1 MIFKEI
7 EMGFLNNNES
17 SLSSSSDKLDLVE
30 YEGNLVKKFNDASIL
45 KTKYMAEEFGIS
57 FDKKKGKSDVYLYDG
72 SEEIIICPE
81 PLGFLKEFDD
91 VSDNTSKAHELFQEK
106 ITAFQR
112 IKLDQVPKLKG
123 TAAYGERMWM
133 NKTLTGINLRP
144 GNLNDDRDKFNPIR
158 LCDDNVHGLIAGRT
172 GSGKSVFI
180 NALILSLITEYSPW
194 ELNLY
199 LADFKK
205 VELSR
210 YMNNADD
217 ANGNIAFT
225 PHINACAA
233 TSEIRYVTSLIR
245 YLVDCMNARQEFFA
259 RLGVTKIQ
267 EFRNKYGLVLP
278 RVLLI
283 VDEFQQLF
291 TEATTREKEE
301 IQTMLNSITKLGR
314 ATGFHLIFASQEMSG
329 TLRGNTLANFKIR
342 MCLPCTQQI
351 STDILGNSQAV
362 NLERG
367 YVLVNTDSGDEL
379 KNQKYRVPFIETDK
393 KDDDDDDAKTAFYVF
408 LDEIK
413 LASKQYDLRYK
424 TSSQKFYREEL
435 QETETAY
442 RSDLDAIK
450 DKKNEMVLQNN
461 ALFDAIVL
469 GKTVLY
475 SPKPNDKVSFY
486 IEKGRNK
493 GIMIACPE
501 PDNAARVRKLLT
513 ENLLRSNEETYHLG
527 MELNNLVLERY
538 RIDSVISEYD
548 IHKYYQCDVDG
559 AIETLELLYYLRVQA
574 QKYTENN
581 TETFSAIKTDEDAL
595 CLLLQDSS
603 KVEEHNERKKRR
615 QELSNKL
622 TNLDS
627 QISEFTKE
635 NKKKLVS
642 PIVVFFEKCSSGIM
656 FNQNVK
662 ADLVNLSIYKN
673 VVDAFTVNLDII
685 GASNK
690 VYKMID
696 AQITSIEKRK
706 SKTEEDKNK
715 DALHIKQYRI
725 FKRAILFFID
735 KYEGKIPEKTSLSDL
750 LENIY
755 STVEMAVN
763 NYKKDYKSKKA
774 ISEELC
780 RLTDEKQELQDRFAE
795 LEATPNELEK
805 AEEKALLHIKSLVEN
820 IFDSAYTL
828 LGYKK
833 NKPAIP
839 NVSYSFEN
847 GSIKWTFIEDDELDE
862 KIRVIASDVLDRFVD
877 QYRGT
882 NETRDFRKV
891 VFWINGLDE
900 IEKIPNQLVEVIRNA
915 INQNILVVG
924 IITSELKDTTIR
936 KAFDYAFVT
945 GNIEKFYSMFNIK
958 YTKQPLDSIVVN
970 FGIRSKG
977 FDIPFKMYKSNLGEI
992 QAPNFIDQLLN
1003 A

>member
-1 MIFKEI
+1 
-7 EMGFLNNNES
+7 MGFFDNNDSAS
-17 SLSSSSDKLDLVE
+17 SVSQDKLDLVE
-30 YEGNLVKKFNDASIL
+30 FESGLISKFNDSGIL
-45 KTKYMAEEFGIS
+45 DTKYLAEEFGLS
-57 FDKKKGKSDVYLYDG
+57 FDKKNRKSDVYLYDG
-72 SEEIIICPE
+72 SEEIVICPE
-81 PLGFLKEFDD
+81 PVEFLREFDD
-91 VSDNTSKAHELFQEK
+91 VSDNTSKANELFLKK
-106 ITAFQR
+106 IDTFQR
-112 IKLDQVPKLKG
+112 IKLNSVPLLKG
-123 TAAYGERMWM
+123 SSADGNRMWM

-144 GNLNDDRDKFNPIR
+144 GNLNDDREKFNPVR
-158 LCDDNVHGLIAGRT
+158 MCDDNVHGLIAGRT

-210 YMNNADD
+210 YMNNADA
-217 ANGNIAFT
+217 ANKNTPFT
-225 PHINACAA
+225 PHVNACAA
-233 TSEIRYVTSLIR
+233 TSEIRYVTSLIK

-291 TEATTREKEE
+291 TEATNREKEE
-301 IQTMLNSITKLGR
+301 VQTMLNSITKLGR

-351 STDILGNSQAV
+351 STDILGNSKAV
-362 NLERG
+362 ELERG
-367 YVLVNTDSGDEL
+367 YVLINTDSGDEL

-393 KDDDDDDAKTAFYVF
+393 KDDDDDETKTAFYVF

-413 LASKQYDLRYK
+413 LASKQYDLGYK

-435 QETETAY
+435 QETEYAY
-442 RSDLDAIK
+442 RADLDNIR
-450 DKKNEMVLQNN
+450 DKKNELVAKNH
-461 ALFDAIVL
+461 ALFDAIIL

-493 GIMIACPE
+493 GLMIACPD
-501 PDNAARVRKLLT
+501 PDDAARVRKLIT
-513 ENLLRSNEETYHLG
+513 ENLLRADDETYHFG

-538 RIDSVISEYD
+538 RIDNEISKSR
-548 IHKYYQCDVDG
+548 IHKYCQCDVDS
-559 AIETLELLYYLRVQA
+559 AIELLEMMYHLRVLSK
-574 QKYTENN
+574 KYIDSHLDI
-581 TETFSAIKTDEDAL
+581 FDSVKSGEDSL
-595 CLLLQDSS
+595 LKLLQDSS
-603 KVEEHNERKKRR
+603 VVEEYTKRKEKKEKLSE
-615 QELSNKL
+615 ELREI
-622 TNLDS
+622 DS
-627 QISEFTKE
+627 KISEFSKE
-635 NKKKLVS
+635 NKKKLLS
-642 PIVVFFEKCSSGIM
+642 PIITYLEKCSADIVIIPAD
-656 FNQNVK
+656 NTK
-662 ADLVNLSIYKN
+662 ADLISLKSYK
-673 VVDAFTVNLDII
+673 DIIAGFSLNLDLL
-685 GASNK
+685 GASK
-690 VYKMID
+690 KGLEILD
-696 AQITSIEKRK
+696 AQIEAL
-706 SKTEEDKNK
+706 SKKECKN
-715 DALHIKQYRI
+715 DNERNQNALAIQRNKVFR
-725 FKRAILFFID
+725 RSILFFVE
-735 KYEGKIPEKTSLSDL
+735 KYEEKNPEQTKLSPV
-750 LENIY
+750 LESIY
-755 STVEMAVN
+755 SSVETSVRL
-763 NYKKDYKSKKA
+763 YKKDFDSKKVVA
-774 ISEELC
+774 DELRKYSEERQRVC
-780 RLTDEKQELQDRFAE
+780 DEIAE
-795 LEATPNELEK
+795 IDASPNELEI
-805 AEEKALLHIKSLVEN
+805 AEEHVKSYIN
-820 IFDSAYTL
+820 DYIHSIFDASYTI

-839 NVSYSFEN
+839 GVCYSF
-847 GSIKWTFIEDDELDE
+847 DE
-862 KIRVIASDVLDRFVD
+862 KSLRWMLNRDEIDERIETIAADVLDMFVD
-877 QYRGT
+877 VFRGT
-882 NETRDFRKV
+882 SKKRDYKKV

-915 INQNILVVG
+915 INQNILVIS

-977 FDIPFKMYKSNLGEI
+977 FDIPFKMYKSNLEEI
-992 QAPNFIDQLLN
+992 QAPDFIDQLLN